1 MKIAIVYSSN
11 TGNTKMLAET
21 IKNALNDKDIA
32 YFGKVND
39 GIPDSDLYIIGS
51 WTNKGNASLD
61 IQNFL
66 KKLRNKKIVYFA
78 TAGYGGSD
86 SYYNTLYGRVKE
98 IIDPSNKI
106 LGHFYCQ
113 GKMPIA
119 VRDRYVSMITQNPDD
134 AKLKVSLQ
142 NFDEALNHPNNK
154 DLKNVEQWIKDI
166 INNN

>member
-1 MKIAIVYSSN
+1 MKKGLIILIFFLFFILFYVCNIDNIPSSII
-11 TGNTKMLAET
+11 L
-21 IKNALNDKDIA
+21 LKDENI
-32 YFGKVND
+32 N
-39 GIPDSDLYIIGS
+39 
-51 WTNKGNASLD
+51 
-61 IQNFL
+61 
-66 KKLRNKKIVYFA
+66 
-78 TAGYGGSD
+78 
-86 SYYNTLYGRVKE
+86 YNTLYGRVKE